1 MVRLR
6 VLGESVVEVAGRRV
20 GPEASTLFALLLYLS
35 LERGTRVER
44 RTLTELL
51 WPEAEGEAARHCLR
65 QTLYKLRQL
74 GSRVE
79 AGPSHVVMPAAD
91 VTGELLEL
99 AAGAPVDLARLRLGG
114 TTFGEFLPGYA
125 PAFSPRYADWLERQR
140 AAVDAVVRRALSAA
154 LLDGRARHRWADVE
168 SVARHFLRLDPL
180 NEEATLAL
188 AEATALT
195 GSKAKALTMLDRYIT
210 ELGPGAGDIRLP
222 AAVLRRRIAERVP
235 ERRYSASSDACFVG
249 RDASM
254 EVLAGLLREAR
265 AGRGQACL
273 IWGDAGI
280 GKTRLAAECAK
291 AATLGGAQLLR
302 VGCQASDARRP
313 LSVFVEA
320 VPALLN
326 LRGALGCSPTSMQYL
341 RRLTEHDP
349 SETGPSDAA
358 LEADFLFANVRRSI
372 FDLVDAVAAEA
383 TLVFLVEDVHWIDRT
398 SWDVLRGMID
408 WAATRPVLFLFTSRT
423 EHATGEPDPAP
434 ALRLVRHRLPA
445 IDPESAGAL
454 LDAVCEAG
462 ERALGDELRAWYVRV
477 AEGNPLFLR
486 ELAREWVESG
496 ARNRPCSSLLQL
508 IEQRVAELTANSFR
522 LLLYATLLAKNSSF
536 HRLEALLELSSE
548 RLLEC
553 VRDLEQSH
561 LIEPTEDGIQV
572 RHELISDAALTRISE
587 GARRLVS
594 RQISRLLES
603 EIRATRSPALLWD
616 CAQHFQACGN
626 LRQVAALVHICA
638 GHLLEIGLA
647 REAADLFDR
656 GTHYCE
662 SVEEKMEMLRA
673 EANALRLGGLWR
685 SYATVAGRIAHLRL
699 QALPLETAHSEDEL
713 ARLEAET
720 RGTAPVSG
728 VLLNAL
734 ACLEDK
740 RADSSHRLGA
750 GSLVLRLS
758 DQSGDHATALRAYTL
773 VKSIHS
779 AGVARSSHSVMCDL
793 VFHSSYGDLA
803 VAELSAELLIE
814 LEETHGTPLGLVRA
828 LRFAQ
833 VPLLRVGKFDRAY
846 ESVLKALAIAEHH
859 KLPNATLSAIDDLAT
874 LCLEHNLADEAEH
887 WWSRACALPPPTE
900 DAYLESSLV
909 YLAGRIAL
917 ERGQLG
923 LARAS
928 LSVSVNRL
936 VQDQF
941 TRRKLANLA
950 VWLRAF
956 RVEIDARERESV
968 LQHALRLFE
977 QLRARG
983 GQDYNAVSIAL
994 YLAEEGQYEVAYSL
1008 LQEYATEHRR
1018 ERGERPKYLASAL
1031 AALGPAQEKGHPV
1044 NSIATYDATTRI

>member
-114 TTFGEFLPGYA
+114 STFGEFLPGYA
-125 PAFSPRYADWLERQR
+125 PGFSPRYADWLERQR

-168 SVARHFLRLDPL
+168 SVARHYLRLDPL

-358 LEADFLFANVRRSI
+358 LEADFLFANVRRSM

-434 ALRLVRHRLPA
+434 ALRLVRHHLPA
-445 IDPESAGAL
+445 IDAESAGAL
-454 LDAVCEAG
+454 LDALCEAG
-462 ERALGDELRAWYVRV
+462 ERALGDELRTWYVRV

-496 ARNRPCSSLLQL
+496 TSANVPTVLCNTFQLRISALPPIALRVLQVVSTMGR
-508 IEQRVAELTANSFR
+508 I
-522 LLLYATLLAKNSSF
+522 ATMS
-536 HRLEALLELSSE
+536 RLEAATECKRFELLDAVSALE
-548 RLLEC
+548 RAE
-553 VRDLEQSH
+553 
-561 LIEPTEDGIQV
+561 LIEYDAGIILP
-572 RHELISDAALTRISE
+572 RHELVSAAAMGSLSTASIKLIHRCVARLLTRE
-587 GARRLVS
+587 
-594 RQISRLLES
+594 LES
-603 EIRATRSPALLWD
+603 APTPSILWD
-616 CAQHFQACGN
+616 CVTHWLLADDNTH
-626 LRQVAALVHICA
+626 VARLASECA
-638 GHLLEIGLA
+638 SHLLAIGLPV
-647 REAADLFDR
+647 EAASLFERASLLPLRSHDR
-656 GTHYCE
+656 H
-662 SVEEKMEMLRA
+662 EMLIGL
-673 EANALRLGGLWR
+673 ANALRLAGLWAR
-685 SYATVAGRIAHLRL
+685 AAEVLARVLVSRQQLLPFASSHCPEELEIL
-699 QALPLETAHSEDEL
+699 QAELRISGTTEEMLGRALTCVFDAAAEPVHRAAACSLALRFADHLCDGETARRIFNVSQSL
-713 ARLEAET
+713 RS
-720 RGTAPVSG
+720 RVPAPASD
-728 VLLNAL
+728 
-734 ACLEDK
+734 CL
-740 RADSSHRLGA
+740 LGA
-750 GSLVLRLS
+750 LV
-758 DQSGDHATALRAYTL
+758 Y
-773 VKSIHS
+773 
-779 AGVARSSHSVMCDL
+779 
-793 VFHSSYGDLA
+793 HSSYGDLEQA
-803 VAELSAELLIE
+803 TKVAHSLVE
-814 LEETHGTPLGLVRA
+814 LERNAGTPAALARA
-828 LRFAQ
+828 LRNSWI
-833 VPLLRVGKFDRAY
+833 PLIRIGDF
-846 ESVLKALAIAEHH
+846 ESAAAVCQEAIGISERFQYPGMALC
-859 KLPNATLSAIDDLAT
+859 SAIDLAVTHAEVGDIPGADRWCNAARRWSTCVEERYLRESLSATESMILLIGGEEDAARKQFPYGLAT
-874 LCLEHNLADEAEH
+874 ILADCEVRRETG
-887 WWSRACALPPPTE
+887 SLAL
-900 DAYLESSLV
+900 
-909 YLAGRIAL
+909 
-917 ERGQLG
+917 
-923 LARAS
+923 
-928 LSVSVNRL
+928 
-936 VQDQF
+936 
-941 TRRKLANLA
+941 
-950 VWLRAF
+950 WLRLNLF
-956 RVEIDARERESV
+956 TSRDAVSA
-968 LQHALRLFE
+968 LQHLRGLY
-977 QLRARG
+977 LRTRAIG
-983 GQDYNAVSIAL
+983 GQDFNVWCLASTLTLTGERNEAYALVS
-994 YLAEEGQYEVAYSL
+994 
-1008 LQEYATEHRR
+1008 EYASAFRR
-1018 ERGERPKYLASAL
+1018 ELSPLPGYLVAAIANSADSS
-1031 AALGPAQEKGHPV
+1031 EKAPPF
-1044 NSIATYDATTRI
+1044 